1 MIEADSIVG
10 ARVMRRFSIAAIIA
24 TPLLLAACGSD
35 SDKPNANAAPPPAP
49 APAQPAQVQP
59 GPAPAPLDDATS
71 VPLRQAPLGLVGPGS
86 EAPAAPAPSAALA
99 PPQQEPEDA
108 TPTEAEVRA
117 LYEGI
122 MYTYAF
128 DACGLPLIGER
139 ARQDIEQRIEICP
152 NPPLR
157 KDAFRTVYH
166 RAIEVA
172 QQDPEKLRQNASRA
186 CPDKHEFLRRV
197 MSHASELA
205 FDDSAPPDCG
215 LLSPPPPGTPPPAN
229 PAATAPDPSATRKPF

>member
-1 MIEADSIVG
+1 MG
-10 ARVMRRFSIAAIIA
+10 RLSIAAMILA
-24 TPLLLAACGSD
+24 PLLLAACGDD
-35 SDKPNANAAPPPAP
+35 SETPAPIATPNAEALLQGQPQ
-49 APAQPAQVQP
+49 PAQPAPPPSPV
-59 GPAPAPLDDATS
+59 PAANTAS
-71 VPLRQAPLGLVGPGS
+71 VPLRQMPEGLVGPGS
-86 EAPAAPAPSAALA
+86 AAPSAPPAAAAPAAPP
-99 PPQQEPEDA
+99 QEPEDA
-108 TPTEAEVRA
+108 TPSEGEVRT

-172 QQDPEKLRQNASRA
+172 EQDPEKMRASAGKA

-197 MSHASELA
+197 MSHASELT
-205 FDDSAPPDCG
+205 FDDSQPPDCR
-215 LLSPPPPGTPPPAN
+215 LLSGPPPGAAPVNPPA
-229 PAATAPDPSATRKPF
+229 ADASDTSRTGKPF